1 MDQKNKNKL
10 ILGCS
15 VHSVED
21 AIEAEKLGA
30 SYLTAGHISV
40 SYTHLDVYKRQVKQC
55 ADGRR
60 VLVAF
65 QLGNKSLGQ
74 FRAVSK
80 FLLCQTVLDTK
91 LFHTLS
97 DIHANLHSCV

>member
-30 SYLTAGHISV
+30 SYLTAGHIFA
-40 SYTHLDVYKRQVKQC
+40 TDCRERTAATRNGIFK
-55 ADGRR
+55 AGM
-60 VLVAF
+60 
-65 QLGNKSLGQ
+65 
-74 FRAVSK
+74 
-80 FLLCQTVLDTK
+80 
-91 LFHTLS
+91 
-97 DIHANLHSCV
+97 